1 MEFELHFQ
9 QYISYMYIVAVSFIG
24 GENWQTFIT

>member
-9 QYISYMYIVAVSFIG
+9 QYISYMYIVTVSFIG